1 MTEHFFSNPNANFIY
16 NINAQFHRVYGAKG
30 REGIKLQL
38 NMNYTMLRERWDPP
52 PVPTLLKEPRESGIL
67 LEVWVCRQIS
77 SMTNPPE
84 PKTMDSTASHY
95 FAPKTRSV
103 VCIFNTAQFSSGRQ

>member
-1 MTEHFFSNPNANFIY
+1 VTEHFFSNPDANFIY

-52 PVPTLLKEPRESGIL
+52 AAADLVER
-67 LEVWVCRQIS
+67 
-77 SMTNPPE
+77 
-84 PKTMDSTASHY
+84 
-95 FAPKTRSV
+95 
-103 VCIFNTAQFSSGRQ
+103 AQRIWDPAGGLGLQTGGPWFRSSGGLGKI